1 VTGLTSAGRRS
12 ARRTCDCLKTRDR
25 QSQPSTDGFALIDM
39 LVALALVAVISSLM
53 IVFLSQAR
61 SIIRITNATE
71 VQTEIDAAA
80 NFLEGLISAAE
91 PLPLQLSSQGNTLLL
106 SGSHQRLELVGVQA
120 TGFGSSALRQIALF
134 ADKQDG
140 EVDNDLM
147 LELLPRR
154 IRSANTTSD
163 AEHIIVLSGDTRV
176 EFEYLDG
183 TALPSKWSTE
193 WTVQK
198 RLPAAIRFKI
208 AVVRDGVSY
217 SSNGLAR
224 LALASVEQAN

>member
-1 VTGLTSAGRRS
+1 
-12 ARRTCDCLKTRDR
+12 
-25 QSQPSTDGFALIDM
+25 LIDM

-53 IVFLSQAR
+53 IAFLGQAR

-91 PLPLQLSSQGNTLLL
+91 PLPLQLSSQGNTLFL

-120 TGFGSSALRQIALF
+120 TGFGSSGLRQIAVF
-134 ADKQDG
+134 ADKPDDKVG
-140 EVDNDLM
+140 NDLM

-154 IRSANTTSD
+154 TRNANTTSD
-163 AEHIIVLSGDTRV
+163 TERIVVLGGDTSV

-183 TALPSKWSTE
+183 TALPAKWSTE

-208 AVVRDGVSY
+208 TVVRDGVSY

-224 LALASVEQAN
+224 LSLAGVEQAN

>member
-1 VTGLTSAGRRS
+1 
-12 ARRTCDCLKTRDR
+12 
-25 QSQPSTDGFALIDM
+25 M
-39 LVALALVAVISSLM
+39 LVALALIAVISSLM
-53 IVFLSQAR
+53 IVFLGQAR

-71 VQTEIDAAA
+71 TQTEIDAAA

-91 PLPLQLSSQGNTLLL
+91 PLPLQLSSQGNTLFL

-120 TGFGSSALRQIALF
+120 TGFSSSALRQIAVF
-134 ADKQDG
+134 TDKQDG
-140 EVDNDLM
+140 KIDNDLM

-154 IRSANTTSD
+154 IRNANTALD
-163 AEHIIVLSGDTRV
+163 AERIVVLNGEAKV

-183 TALPSKWSTE
+183 TALPAKWSTE

-224 LALASVEQAN
+224 LVLAGLEQAN